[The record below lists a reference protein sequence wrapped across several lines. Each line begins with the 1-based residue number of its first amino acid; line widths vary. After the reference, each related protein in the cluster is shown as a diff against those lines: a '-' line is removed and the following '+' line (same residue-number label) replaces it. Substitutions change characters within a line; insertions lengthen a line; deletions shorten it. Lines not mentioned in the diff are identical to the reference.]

1 LIKAVERI
9 LISAITLPLR
19 ADVRHSV
26 SLLLHSLRVKG
37 RKSGASNAARL
48 APNSLASDFSVSVFS
63 FSVFQ
68 NGFRL
73 CARAIW
79 SPARFWPDCC
89 GLRPP
94 VIKQIVF
101 WILFVGLGCL
111 FLLQK
116 LNERKQHAA
125 KAALATAASHSSPT
139 PSASP
144 VSPAAGQPAKPK
156 PTAILP
162 PPPALKL
169 KPTPMLPKPTP
180 MLPKPTPMLH
190 PNPNGVQ

>member
-68 NGFRL
+68 NGFRR
-73 CARAIW
+73 CARAICVAAAVLARLLRLV
-79 SPARFWPDCC
+79 SSSDQANCLLDPACGAGLSVFVPEARGKKATSSQGRFGDCC
-89 GLRPP
+89 
-94 VIKQIVF
+94 F
-101 WILFVGLGCL
+101 
-111 FLLQK
+111 
-116 LNERKQHAA
+116 
-125 KAALATAASHSSPT
+125 S
-139 PSASP
+139 
-144 VSPAAGQPAKPK
+144 
-156 PTAILP
+156 
-162 PPPALKL
+162 
-169 KPTPMLPKPTP
+169 
-180 MLPKPTPMLH
+180 
-190 PNPNGVQ
+190 